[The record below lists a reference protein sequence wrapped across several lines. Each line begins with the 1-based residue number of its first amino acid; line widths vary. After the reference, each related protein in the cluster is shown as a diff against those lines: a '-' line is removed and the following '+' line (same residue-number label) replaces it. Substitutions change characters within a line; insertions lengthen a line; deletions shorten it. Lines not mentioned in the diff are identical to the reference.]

1 MTKLAL
7 AAFLLVAGILPSLAD
22 DAADIR
28 ARLEGWRDDFNAR
41 KADKICDL
49 FAEEV
54 IADVRGVPERTFDD
68 VCGVLRNALA
78 DEAKRFTYSVD
89 IRDIIV
95 EGNLAAVRLIWTLTI
110 APPIDVTSV
119 EHGLDI
125 FRRQPDGTWKI
136 VRFLTFEVP

>member
-1 MTKLAL
+1 
-7 AAFLLVAGILPSLAD
+7 
-22 DAADIR
+22 
-28 ARLEGWRDDFNAR
+28 
-41 KADKICDL
+41 
-49 FAEEV
+49 
-54 IADVRGVPERTFDD
+54 
-68 VCGVLRNALA
+68 LRNALA

-136 VRFLTFEVP
+136 VRFITYDAP